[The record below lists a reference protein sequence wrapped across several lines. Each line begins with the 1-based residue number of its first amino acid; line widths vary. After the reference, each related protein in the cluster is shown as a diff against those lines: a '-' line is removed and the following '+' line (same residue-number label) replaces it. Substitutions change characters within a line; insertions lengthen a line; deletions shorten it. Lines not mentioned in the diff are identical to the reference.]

1 MKVLLNLHNNPN
13 ALSQPRGYRLDF
25 EIICGGRLA
34 ALGISPSSG
43 LDLRL
48 SVGLI

>member
-1 MKVLLNLHNNPN
+1 VSLNQDLLMKVLLNLHNNPN

-34 ALGISPSSG
+34 AFGVWPS
-43 LDLRL
+43 
-48 SVGLI
+48 